1 MVVQNDTFV
10 LAFAAAT
17 GQVYTVQATADLA
30 SPVWTNLV
38 GSVVGVG
45 SVMEFVD
52 AGATAP
58 SRYYRVAVG
67 ACGCGSGPV
76 YSLNVVGYVNRLM
89 QTGTNLVAN
98 PLDTF
103 DNTITNVLWNCPD
116 GTVIYDSFGG
126 SSECYGGVWAPANLS
141 LNPGD
146 GAILV
151 NPSGPFVATFVG
163 QVMQGTLVNPLPAQP
178 MLKSSMA
185 PVAGLWDFPAQ
196 EGDQIQTWD
205 VTNQTFVIHKFLDGA
220 WTDTPPTVQPGEAFW
235 VMVSAAT
242 NWVQNFNAFG
252 GGPPSITNQPS
263 SQTISRGATAQ
274 FMVGATNSLPLGYQW
289 RKDAT
294 NILDSGNI
302 YGANTC
308 LLVISNCLPA
318 DAGVYSVVVSNAN
331 GCSASSNATLT
342 VVEPPALLQQPQ
354 SQSSLLGTT
363 ASFTVQAD
371 GTAPLG
377 YQWLRYGTNL
387 VGQTDATLTILDV
400 QAADEAPYTVVVTN
414 VAGAVTSSVVN
425 LIVTLPPLTAPQIT
439 VDQTDFTF
447 LLSGPPGSNYVLQ
460 VSTNLLNWSPV
471 STSTMPV
478 SGTITLSNV
487 ISGYSRR
494 FYRVYLQ

>member
-1 MVVQNDTFV
+1 M
-10 LAFAAAT
+10 
-17 GQVYTVQATADLA
+17 
-30 SPVWTNLV
+30 
-38 GSVVGVG
+38 
-45 SVMEFVD
+45 MEFVD
-52 AGATAP
+52 ADATAP

-89 QTGTNLVAN
+89 QTSTNLVAN
-98 PLDTF
+98 PFDTF
-103 DNTITNVLWNCPD
+103 DHNNTITNVLWNCPD
-116 GTVIYDSFGG
+116 GTVIYDSSGG
-126 SSECYGGVWAPANLS
+126 SSECYGGLWAPADLS

-151 NPSGPFVATFVG
+151 NPSDPFVATFVG

-178 MLKSSMA
+178 VLKSSLA
-185 PVAGLWDFPAQ
+185 PVAGLWEFPAQ

-220 WTDTPPTVQPGEAFW
+220 WTDTPPAVQPGEAFW

-242 NWVQNFNAFG
+242 NWVQNFNALG
-252 GGPPSITNQPS
+252 NGPPSITSQPS

-274 FMVGATNSLPLGYQW
+274 FMVGATNSLPPAYDW

-302 YGANTC
+302 YGANTW
-308 LLVISNCLPA
+308 LLVISNCQPA
-318 DAGVYSVVVSNAN
+318 DAGVYSVVVTNAN
-331 GCSASSNATLT
+331 GCTTSSNATLT

-354 SQSSLLGTT
+354 SQTSPLVTT

-371 GTAPLG
+371 GTAPLA

-387 VGQTDATLTILDV
+387 VGETDATLTIPDV
-400 QAADEAPYTVVVTN
+400 QATDEAPYAVVVTN

-425 LIVTLPPLTAPQIT
+425 LTVTLPPLTAPQLT
-439 VDQTDFTF
+439 VDQTHFTF

-471 STSTMPV
+471 STSTIPV
-478 SGTITLSNV
+478 SGSITLSNA
-487 ISGYSRR
+487 ISGYNRCFFRS
-494 FYRVYLQ
+494 YLE